1 MACAHTNDCPL
12 FPKLHASLAAW
23 REFYCDT
30 ESAWTTCARYERA
43 VRGQAVPI
51 ALLPNG
57 KIVGMVAEHEH
68 DAPGQDATDGST
80 PGVIRDAS
88 QLPTEIKPSLWRRQ
102 SPSIGQMPGGG
113 TKGSPP
119 GARA

>member
-1 MACAHTNDCPL
+1 M

-30 ESAWTTCARYERA
+30 DAAWKTCARYQSA
-43 VRGQAVPI
+43 LRGQAVPI

-68 DAPGQDATDGST
+68 DAPASESTDGSA
-80 PGVIRDAS
+80 PGAVRDAND
-88 QLPTEIKPSLWRRQ
+88 LPTEIKPSLWRRLF
-102 SPSIGQMPGGG
+102 G
-113 TKGSPP
+113 KGK
-119 GARA
+119 

>member
-1 MACAHTNDCPL
+1 MACSHIVDCPL

-30 ESAWTTCARYERA
+30 DAEWKTCARYERTL
-43 VRGQAVPI
+43 RGQAVPL

-68 DAPGQDATDGST
+68 DHDHDHEAPVDEAAHPTVTNAGE
-80 PGVIRDAS
+80 
-88 QLPTEIKPSLWRRQ
+88 LPTKIKPSLWRRLF
-102 SPSIGQMPGGG
+102 G
-113 TKGSPP
+113 KEK
-119 GARA
+119 